1 MPKIRT
7 CRTVAKRFK
16 VTGTGK
22 LMRVSTLQNHRMKK
36 KANEKRR
43 LDRES
48 MVGTRLSRTMRRM
61 APTM

>member
-1 MPKIRT
+1 
-7 CRTVAKRFK
+7 

-48 MVGTRLSRTMRRM
+48 VVGIRLSRTMRRM